1 MPKSQ
6 IDGCSPWYRWE
17 NGDLVLSLRV
27 QPRAKR
33 DQMAGAAGDHMRVQ
47 ITAPPVDGKANEHLR
62 RLLAEMFG
70 VSVSQVTLLAGERGR
85 LKRVRIHRPVK
96 LPAEIRLG

>member
-62 RLLAEMFG
+62 RLLA
-70 VSVSQVTLLAGERGR
+70 GERGR

-96 LPAEIRLG
+96 LPAEIQLG